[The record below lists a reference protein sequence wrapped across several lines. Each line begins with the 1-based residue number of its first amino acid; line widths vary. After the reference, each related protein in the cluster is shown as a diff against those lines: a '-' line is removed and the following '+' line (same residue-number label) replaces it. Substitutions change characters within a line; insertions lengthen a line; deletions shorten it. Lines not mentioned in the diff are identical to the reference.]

1 MSDETGNDIAAIV
14 PFVRGDTHVRFPDEM
29 RARCFVHFSTDAARN
44 CAEVE
49 RLIAEEFQGTNDP
62 VPTARSIAMWA
73 REEGWHEQADALWRA
88 TEGWSIE
95 QLRVYVLA
103 NAILGQRRRHEVLT
117 GKITDN
123 DTAARYLKAGELS
136 DRFIE
141 KILPIGALRPPDT
154 SKAEF
159 DWQNASTEEKEAYA
173 REITQGRKA
182 KE

>member
-1 MSDETGNDIAAIV
+1 MMTRDITAIREI
-14 PFVRGDTHVRFPDEM
+14 PRGSPAVAHSDEM
-29 RARCFVHFSTDAARN
+29 RARCFVHYSTDGARN

-49 RLIAEEFQGTNDP
+49 RLIAEELQGTHER
-62 VPTARSIAMWA
+62 VPTRQCIGDWA
-73 REEGWHEQADALWRA
+73 REERWHEQADALWRA

-141 KILPIGALRPPDT
+141 KILPIGALRPPAAPARADEVL
-154 SKAEF
+154 SVEEREARA
-159 DWQNASTEEKEAYA
+159 QAAIVRRTEVS
-173 REITQGRKA
+173 
-182 KE
+182 